1 MKFYKKVLSCIITAA
16 IGIGNLCFP
25 VSAVDR
31 YVNDIPITTSQAYG
45 NYTYQQ
51 NSNGIIIDSYK
62 GTEATVD
69 IPAQINGTAVY
80 GINTNA
86 FYNNTSVKIITIPD
100 SVQFIGYNAFFGCR
114 NLKMVL
120 LPTNLKTLRGD
131 VFTGTA
137 CINDQTTTVK
147 YVGTS
152 PFKPNTKTWIV
163 DCEET
168 ATLVSIDPNAKHIG
182 DEAFNACYNLKSL
195 VIPGNIVSMGHM
207 GAANCPELSSVTLC
221 EGIEYIDEWAF
232 YYCPKLK
239 KVTIPASVTFIGK
252 QAFGYTFKDIGDDTT
267 YNAKI
272 SGFTIS
278 GYAGTAAETY
288 AKENGF
294 KFINLG
300 AAPITYTKGDV
311 NQDGKIDISDA
322 TDVLNIYSRN
332 AAGLTING
340 YKDVQLKAA
349 DVNENGNIDIQDAS
363 SILSYYSQYAAG
375 LNPVL

>member
-1 MKFYKKVLSCIITAA
+1 MRSYKMVLSLIIALV
-16 IGIGNLCFP
+16 IGIGNVCFP
-25 VSAVDR
+25 VSAIDR
-31 YVNDIPITTSQAYG
+31 YVEKTYG
-45 NYTYQQ
+45 NYTYMEDYR
-51 NSNGIIIDSYK
+51 GIYINSYK

-69 IPAQINGTAVY
+69 IPAQINGIQVY
-80 GINTNA
+80 GINNNA

-100 SVQFIGYNAFFGCR
+100 SVEFIGYNAFFWCS

-131 VFTGTA
+131 AFTGTA
-137 CINDQTTTVK
+137 CINDQKTAVK

-168 ATLVSIDPNAKHIG
+168 ATLVSIDHEAKYIA
-182 DEAFNACYNLKSL
+182 DEAFNACYNLISL
-195 VIPGNIVSMGHM
+195 VIPSNIVSIGHM
-207 GAANCPELSSVTLC
+207 GVANCMKLTSVTLN
-221 EGIEYIDEWAF
+221 EGLKSIDDCAF
-232 YYCPKLK
+232 YYCNKLK
-239 KVTIPASVTFIGK
+239 SITIPASVTFIGER
-252 QAFGYTFKDIGDDTT
+252 ALGYTAKDVGDDTD

-322 TDVLNIYSRN
+322 TAALNIYARSF
-332 AAGLTING
+332 AMLTLNDYTDI
-340 YKDVQLKAA
+340 QLKAA
-349 DVNENGNIDIQDAS
+349 DINENGSVELQDAS
-363 SILSYYSQYAAG
+363 AILSYYAHSIAG
-375 LNPVL
+375 LNTTL

>member
-1 MKFYKKVLSCIITAA
+1 MKFYKKVLSCIISAA

-120 LPTNLKTLRGD
+120 LPTNLKTLRAD
-131 VFTGTA
+131 AFIGTA
-137 CINDQTTTVK
+137 CINNQTTPIK

-163 DCEET
+163 ECEEDVSS
-168 ATLVSIDPNAKHIG
+168 VSIDPEAKHIG
-182 DEAFNACYNLKSL
+182 GNAFDTSYNLKSIE
-195 VIPGNIVSMGHM
+195 IPGNIISIGDC
-207 GAANCPELSSVTLC
+207 AFSNCTKLQSITLS
-221 EGIEYIDEWAF
+221 EGIETIDTWAF
-232 YYCPKLK
+232 YNCTKVK
-239 KVTIPASVTFIGK
+239 NVTIPSSVTFIGED
-252 QAFGYTFKDIGDDTT
+252 AFGYTYKDVGDDTD
-267 YNAKI
+267 YNVKI

-300 AAPITYTKGDV
+300 AAPNTYTKGDV

>member
-31 YVNDIPITTSQAYG
+31 YVNDIPITTSQSYG
-45 NYTYQQ
+45 NYTYMEDYR
-51 NSNGIIIDSYK
+51 GIYINSYK

-69 IPAQINGTAVY
+69 IPAQINGIQVY
-80 GINTNA
+80 GINSNA

-100 SVQFIGYNAFFGCR
+100 SVQFIGYNAFFGCS

-131 VFTGTA
+131 AFTGTA
-137 CINDQTTTVK
+137 CINDQKTAVK

-168 ATLVSIDPNAKHIG
+168 ATLVSIDHEAKYIA
-182 DEAFNACYNLKSL
+182 DEAFNACYNLISL
-195 VIPGNIVSMGHM
+195 VIPSNIVSIGHM
-207 GAANCPELSSVTLC
+207 GVANCMKLTSVTLN
-221 EGIEYIDEWAF
+221 EGLKSIDDCAF
-232 YYCPKLK
+232 YYCNKLK
-239 KVTIPASVTFIGK
+239 SITIPASVTFIGER
-252 QAFGYTFKDIGDDTT
+252 ALGYTAKDVGDDTD

-300 AAPITYTKGDV
+300 AVSYTKGDV
-311 NQDGKIDISDA
+311 NRDGNIDISDA
-322 TDVLNIYSRN
+322 TETLNIYAKSI
-332 AAGLTING
+332 AGLDVSEYIDAQLKSADING
-340 YKDVQLKAA
+340 
-349 DVNENGNIDIQDAS
+349 NGSVELQDAS
-363 SILSYYSQYAAG
+363 AILSYYAHSIAG
-375 LNPVL
+375 LNPTL

>member
-69 IPAQINGTAVY
+69 IPAQINGIQVY
-80 GINTNA
+80 GINSNA
-86 FYNNTSVKIITIPD
+86 FYNNTSVKIITVPD
-100 SVQFIGYNAFFGCR
+100 SVQFIGYNAFSFCS

-137 CINDQTTTVK
+137 CINNQKTAVK
-147 YVGTS
+147 YVGIS
-152 PFKPNTKTWIV
+152 PFNPNTKTWIV

-168 ATLVSIDPNAKHIG
+168 AKSVSIDSAAKYIG
-182 DEAFNACYNLKSL
+182 DEAFNACYNLTSL
-195 VIPGNIVSMGHM
+195 VIPSNIESIGHM
-207 GAANCPELSSVTLC
+207 GVANCMELKSVTLN
-221 EGIEYIDEWAF
+221 EGLKSIGEVAF
-232 YYCPKLK
+232 YYCEKLK
-239 KVTIPASVTFIGK
+239 SVTIPASVTSIGE
-252 QAFGYTFKDIGDDTT
+252 QAFGYTWKDVGDDTD
-267 YNAKI
+267 YNVKI

-294 KFINLG
+294 KFVNLG

-332 AAGLTING
+332 AAGLTISG